1 MKKRL
6 TITTFLIVLA
16 ALLISNIMGV
26 WFLFSQ
32 EREDARESLH
42 ELLALVDYQGL
53 DPQEA
58 AEQFQQ
64 AAPDKRLTII
74 AADGVVLADTQA
86 SGALENH
93 STRPEVASALAS
105 GWGEDV
111 RSSDT
116 MGEPMLYVAK
126 RLTDG
131 SVGRASMPLSSIDTL
146 VWNSFSGFLVASAVA
161 LLLALALSRY
171 MARRTLAP
179 LTAVSDA
186 LSQVLSNQA
195 PASLDQ
201 YRSNDELRPLLRYID
216 KLMER
221 LGDSLRSLKDERN
234 KVNLILDCM
243 DEGLL
248 LLDGQDGLLACN
260 RAARELFGVP
270 EGSGDLAGLLIH
282 TRSLRLREALERCH
296 TQKTPVFLDV
306 EDLPEP
312 GRILRFF
319 LSPVTGR
326 QYEGQQVGTSILIS
340 DVTELK
346 QAERVRTEFTANV
359 SHELKTP
366 LTSIKGFADM
376 LSSGMVTA
384 PEDQKRFSSLIGV
397 EVDRLIALINDIL
410 KISELDSVAIDQ
422 EECSTPLLSAAQ
434 EAVALL
440 DLKAKE
446 QNITLTVTGQ
456 ECTAAISAARYK
468 EVVLNL
474 VENGIK
480 YNRPGGSVTV
490 TVGEEGSSAVLT
502 VIDTGIGIPPDSL
515 GRVFERFYRVD
526 RGRARKTGGTGLG
539 LAIVKHIV
547 ALYGGEVSVASQ
559 LDVGSTFRITLP
571 RVSPQV

>member
-6 TITTFLIVLA
+6 TATTFLIVLA
-16 ALLISNIMGV
+16 ALLVSNAMGV
-26 WFLFSQ
+26 WFLFNQ
-32 EREDARESLH
+32 ERQDARESLH
-42 ELLALVDYQGL
+42 ELLSLIDYQDMDASQTAL
-53 DPQEA
+53 
-58 AEQFQQ
+58 QFQQ
-64 AAPDKRLTII
+64 AAPDKRLTLI
-74 AADGVVLADTQA
+74 AADGSVLADTQA
-86 SGALENH
+86 QGQLENH
-93 STRPEVASALAS
+93 ATRPEVVSARAT

-111 RSSDT
+111 RASDT
-116 MGEPMLYVAK
+116 VGEPMLYVAK
-126 RLTDG
+126 LLANGT
-131 SVGRASMPLSSIDTL
+131 VARASMSLSSIDSL
-146 VWNSFSGFLVASAVA
+146 VWQSCSGFLAASLVA
-161 LLLALALSRY
+161 LLLALALSRR

-179 LTAVSDA
+179 LSAVGDA
-186 LSQVLSNQA
+186 LSSLLSDQA
-195 PASLDQ
+195 PTSLDQ
-201 YRSNDELRPLLRYID
+201 YRSDDELRPILRYID

-221 LGDSLRSLKDERN
+221 LSESLRNLKDERN
-234 KVNLILDCM
+234 KVTLILDCM

-248 LLDGQDGLLACN
+248 LLDEQDGLLACN

-270 EGSGDLAGLLIH
+270 DGSADLSGLLIH

-319 LSPVTGR
+319 LSPVSGR
-326 QYEGQQVGTSILIS
+326 QYAGEQVGTSILIS

-410 KISELDSVAIDQ
+410 QISELDSVAIEQ

-434 EAVALL
+434 EVADLL
-440 DLKAKE
+440 ALKARE
-446 QNITLTVTGQ
+446 QQITLSVTGE
-456 ECTAAISAARYK
+456 ECQGAISSLRYK
-468 EVVLNL
+468 EVLVNL

-490 TVGEEGSSAVLT
+490 KVERQGEQAVLT
-502 VIDTGIGIPPDSL
+502 VTDTGIGIPPDSL

-526 RGRARKTGGTGLG
+526 RGRARKMGGTGLG

-571 RVSPQV
+571 CAAPQG